1 MKKTFP
7 VAGMAC
13 SACAAH
19 VEETLRALPGVR
31 EASVS
36 LLLRTAAVDFDES
49 ATSAEAI
56 REAVS
61 NIGYDLIIDGSA
73 AAEVEQRS
81 YKVLKHRVLLAWVC
95 AAAVMAVS
103 MRWVVL
109 GGEDL
114 SNQVMLLLA
123 LLSIVVCGR
132 GFYVSAFR
140 SMLHLRAN
148 MDTLVT
154 LSTAIT
160 FIFSAFNT
168 FCGTAV
174 WGARGIEWHTY
185 FDTPA
190 MILAFVFTGRLLE
203 ERAKDGTTKAVR
215 ELTGIA
221 PTTARLVKDDGNGN
235 VEISEIP
242 IATIRRGDRLEVR
255 AGWKVPVDGVVASAE
270 SFMTA
275 DKAYI
280 DESMLTG
287 EPAPA
292 GKAAGDRVFAGT
304 IVRQGSCIVEARLTG
319 SDTAVE
325 QIIAIVRRSLE
336 SKSPLERATDRLS
349 AIFAPAVLAAA
360 LITFLAW
367 RLIGGEGQI
376 AMAIMSAMAVVVVA
390 CPCAMGLATPTA
402 LMIGIGNAAK
412 KHILIKDAAALETLR
427 RVSALVVDKTG
438 TLTVPNPNIDFTKGE
453 ELPFEEREQLKE
465 NVAEAINSLQ
475 QSDIQVFMMSGDNAA
490 AAEYW
495 AEKAGIRHWQ
505 SGVKAGD
512 KEALVRQLQRSG
524 HVVGMLGD
532 GINDTQALAAAD
544 VSIAVGK
551 GTDVAID
558 IAQVVIPADD
568 LSAVPAAIALS
579 TSTVR
584 LIWQNLFWAFIY
596 NIVCIPLA
604 AGVLYA
610 FGIAW
615 SIPPM
620 WAAALMALSSVSVVL
635 NSLRLRAR

>member
-13 SACAAH
+13 SACSAH

-132 GFYVSAFR
+132 TFYVSAFR

-168 FCGTAV
+168 FCGAAV

-190 MILAFVFTGRLLE
+190 MILAFVLTGRLLE

-221 PTTARLVKDDGNGN
+221 PTTARLVKDDGEGGF
-235 VEISEIP
+235 VTSEIP

-360 LITFLAW
+360 LVTFLAW

-402 LMIGIGNAAK
+402 LMVGIGNAAK

-453 ELPFEEREQLKE
+453 KLPFEEREQLKE

-495 AEKAGIRHWQ
+495 AKKAGIKHWQ

-524 HVVGMLGD
+524 HVVAMLGD

-544 VSIAVGK
+544 VSIAVGR